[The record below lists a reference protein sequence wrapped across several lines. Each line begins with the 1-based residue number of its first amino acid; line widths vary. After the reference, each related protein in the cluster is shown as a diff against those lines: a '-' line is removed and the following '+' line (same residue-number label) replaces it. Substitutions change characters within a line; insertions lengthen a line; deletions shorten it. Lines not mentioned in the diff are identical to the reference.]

1 MPLGSRAF
9 SQFFSAQYLLL
20 LLAKSLNFP
29 TYLALPQPRMMMRM
43 RMVGSGGGEDHTVRM
58 LSPLPDLQPGALAEG
73 LTSHLKQTVALKA
86 WEGTVWAQRK
96 LKAYSFLFTPGLR
109 ATALYSPKSLE
120 IFGCSFSWVIVA
132 IPLFR
137 A

>member
-9 SQFFSAQYLLL
+9 SLQFFSAQYFLL

-29 TYLALPQPRMMMRM
+29 TYPALPQPRTMMGM
-43 RMVGSGGGEDHTVRM
+43 RMVGSGGGEDHTVRI

-73 LTSHLKQTVALKA
+73 LITHLKQIVALQA
-86 WEGTVWAQRK
+86 LEGTVWAQRK

-109 ATALYSPKSLE
+109 VIPLYSSKSLE
-120 IFGCSFSWVIVA
+120 IFVCSFS
-132 IPLFR
+132 
-137 A
+137 